1 MITTKYES
9 LSKIYYKRPA
19 EHSKIYNGRFN
30 SPLTR
35 HFDFQIQE
43 YNHRNKYPAFFC
55 YTEEFAVLMEEIYK
69 KHEDLLQALQA
80 VPPLVLEQFILS
92 SVVDEVRATSDIEGI
107 HSTRKEIKEVVS
119 GFIQSAR
126 FSSIVAKYKSIL
138 TDSVQISFK
147 TCEDIR
153 AFYDEFAHK
162 EVTANDPTH
171 KLDGDLFRRD
181 SVSITSAS
189 GKILHRGVQPEE
201 RIIELLNVTLGIL
214 HDPDMPLLARVAIF
228 HYLFE
233 YIHPFYDGNGRTA
246 RFIVSYFLASRFH
259 RLVALR
265 LSVLIK
271 KNKKKYYDLFRETDS
286 EWNCGDL
293 TPFVLGFT
301 EIISATFDDISL
313 SLNNKIMQ
321 LTKYRQRLSTLIEGD
336 ALTREIYEALLQS
349 SVFFG
354 GGISMEGL
362 IRATG
367 KSRNTVKS
375 RLDNM
380 PAGHVFESGRDG
392 GKKIY
397 RLNLSIA

>member
-1 MITTKYES
+1 MEYES

-19 EHSKIYNGRFN
+19 EHNKTYVERFN

-43 YNHRNKYPAFFC
+43 YNHRNKQPAFFC
-55 YTEEFAVLMEEIYK
+55 YTEEFAVLMEGIYK

-119 GFIQSAR
+119 GTVQSAR

-138 TDSVQISFK
+138 TDSTSMQFK

-153 AFYDEFAHK
+153 AFYDEFIHK

-181 SVSITSAS
+181 SVDITSAS
-189 GKILHRGVQPEE
+189 GKILHRGIQPEK
-201 RIIELLNVTLGIL
+201 RIIELLNITLGIL
-214 HDPDMPLLARVAIF
+214 HDSDIPLLARVAIF
-228 HYLFE
+228 HYFFE

-271 KNKKKYYDLFRETDS
+271 KNKKKYYELFKETDS

-293 TPFVLGFT
+293 TPFVIGFT
-301 EIISATFDDISL
+301 EIVSATFDDILL

-321 LTKYRQRLSTLIEGD
+321 LTKYRQKLYALTEGD
-336 ALTREIYEALLQS
+336 ELTKAIYEALLQS

-354 GGISMEGL
+354 SGISMEGL
-362 IRATG
+362 MRATG

-380 PAGHVFESGRDG
+380 PAGHVLESGG
-392 GKKIY
+392 GGSKKIY
-397 RLNLSIA
+397 RLNLSIV

>member
-1 MITTKYES
+1 MEYES
-9 LSKIYYKRPA
+9 LIKIYYKRPA
-19 EHSKIYNGRFN
+19 EHNKTYVERFN

-55 YTEEFAVLMEEIYK
+55 YTEEFAVLMEGIYK

-119 GFIQSAR
+119 GSVQSAR

-138 TDSVQISFK
+138 TDSAPMQFK

-153 AFYDEFAHK
+153 AFYDEFIHK
-162 EVTANDPTH
+162 EVITNDPTH

-181 SVSITSAS
+181 AVDITSGF
-189 GKILHRGVQPEE
+189 GKILHRGVQPEK

-214 HDPDMPLLARVAIF
+214 HNPDMPLLARVTIF

-233 YIHPFYDGNGRTA
+233 YVHLFYDGNGRIA
-246 RFIVSYFLASRFH
+246 QFIVSYFLAGYFH
-259 RLVALR
+259 RLVTLR

-293 TPFVLGFT
+293 TPFVLGFAR
-301 EIISATFDDISL
+301 IISATFDGILL
-313 SLNNKIMQ
+313 SLNNKILQ
-321 LTKYRQRLSTLIEGD
+321 LTKYRQRLSELIEGD
-336 ALTREIYEALLQS
+336 ALTLEIY
-349 SVFFG
+349 
-354 GGISMEGL
+354 
-362 IRATG
+362 
-367 KSRNTVKS
+367 
-375 RLDNM
+375 
-380 PAGHVFESGRDG
+380 
-392 GKKIY
+392 
-397 RLNLSIA
+397 

>member
-1 MITTKYES
+1 
-9 LSKIYYKRPA
+9 
-19 EHSKIYNGRFN
+19 
-30 SPLTR
+30 
-35 HFDFQIQE
+35 
-43 YNHRNKYPAFFC
+43 
-55 YTEEFAVLMEEIYK
+55 MEEIYK

-80 VPPLVLEQFILS
+80 VPPLVLEQFILL

-119 GFIQSAR
+119 GTVQSAR

-138 TDSVQISFK
+138 TDSVPMQFK

-153 AFYDEFAHK
+153 AFYDEFIHK

-214 HDPDMPLLARVAIF
+214 RDPDMPLLTKVAIF

-271 KNKKKYYDLFRETDS
+271 KNRKKYYDLFRETDS

-293 TPFVLGFT
+293 TPFVIGFT
-301 EIISATFDDISL
+301 KIVSATFDDISL
-313 SLNNKIMQ
+313 LLNNKIMQ
-321 LTKYRQRLSTLIEGD
+321 LTRYRQRLSALIEGD

-354 GGISMEGL
+354 SGISMEGL
-362 IRATG
+362 MRTTG

-380 PAGHVFESGRDG
+380 PAGHVLESGVG
-392 GKKIY
+392 GSKKIY

>member
-1 MITTKYES
+1 MEYES
-9 LSKIYYKRPA
+9 LIKIYYKRPA
-19 EHSKIYNGRFN
+19 EHNKTYVERFN

-43 YNHRNKYPAFFC
+43 YNHQNKYPAFFC
-55 YTEEFAVLMEEIYK
+55 YTEEFAVLMEGIYK

-119 GFIQSAR
+119 GSVQSAR

-138 TDSVQISFK
+138 TDSAPMQFK
-147 TCEDIR
+147 TCADIR
-153 AFYDEFAHK
+153 AFYDEFIHK
-162 EVTANDPTH
+162 EVITNNPTH

-181 SVSITSAS
+181 SVDITSGS
-189 GKILHRGVQPEE
+189 GKILHRGVQPEK

-214 HDPDMPLLARVAIF
+214 HNPDMPLLARVAIF

-233 YIHPFYDGNGRTA
+233 YVHPFYDGNGRTA
-246 RFIVSYFLASRFH
+246 RFIVSYFLA
-259 RLVALR
+259 VALR

-271 KNKKKYYDLFRETDS
+271 KNRKKYYDLFRETDS

-293 TPFVLGFT
+293 TSFVLGFT
-301 EIISATFDDISL
+301 EIVSATFDDISL
-313 SLNNKIMQ
+313 LLNNKIMQ
-321 LTKYRQRLSTLIEGD
+321 LTKYRQRLSALIEGD
-336 ALTREIYEALLQS
+336 ELTKAIYEALLQS
-349 SVFFG
+349 SVFFS

-362 IRATG
+362 MRATG

-380 PAGHVFESGRDG
+380 PTRHVLESGGDG
-392 GKKIY
+392 SKKIY
-397 RLNLSIA
+397 KLNLSIV

>member
-1 MITTKYES
+1 
-9 LSKIYYKRPA
+9 
-19 EHSKIYNGRFN
+19 
-30 SPLTR
+30 
-35 HFDFQIQE
+35 
-43 YNHRNKYPAFFC
+43 
-55 YTEEFAVLMEEIYK
+55 MEKIYK

-92 SVVDEVRATSDIEGI
+92 SVVNEVRATSDIEGI

-119 GFIQSAR
+119 GTVQSAR

-138 TDSVQISFK
+138 TDSTSMQFK

-153 AFYDEFAHK
+153 AFYDEFIHK

-181 SVSITSAS
+181 SVDITSAS
-189 GKILHRGVQPEE
+189 GKILHRGIQPEK
-201 RIIELLNVTLGIL
+201 RIIELLNITLGIL
-214 HDPDMPLLARVAIF
+214 HDSDIPLLARVAIF
-228 HYLFE
+228 HYFFE

-271 KNKKKYYDLFRETDS
+271 KNKKKYYELFKETDS

-301 EIISATFDDISL
+301 EIVSATFDDILL

-321 LTKYRQRLSTLIEGD
+321 LTKYRQKLYALTEGD
-336 ALTREIYEALLQS
+336 ELTKAIYEALLQS
-349 SVFFG
+349 SIFFG
-354 GGISMEGL
+354 SGISMEGL
-362 IRATG
+362 MRATG

-380 PAGHVFESGRDG
+380 PAGHVLESGG
-392 GKKIY
+392 GGSKKIY
-397 RLNLSIA
+397 RLNLSIV

>member
-1 MITTKYES
+1 
-9 LSKIYYKRPA
+9 
-19 EHSKIYNGRFN
+19 
-30 SPLTR
+30 
-35 HFDFQIQE
+35 
-43 YNHRNKYPAFFC
+43 
-55 YTEEFAVLMEEIYK
+55 
-69 KHEDLLQALQA
+69 
-80 VPPLVLEQFILS
+80 
-92 SVVDEVRATSDIEGI
+92 
-107 HSTRKEIKEVVS
+107 
-119 GFIQSAR
+119 
-126 FSSIVAKYKSIL
+126 
-138 TDSVQISFK
+138 
-147 TCEDIR
+147 
-153 AFYDEFAHK
+153 
-162 EVTANDPTH
+162 
-171 KLDGDLFRRD
+171 
-181 SVSITSAS
+181 
-189 GKILHRGVQPEE
+189 
-201 RIIELLNVTLGIL
+201 
-214 HDPDMPLLARVAIF
+214 MPLLARVAIF

-380 PAGHVFESGRDG
+380 PTGHVLESGRGG

>member
-1 MITTKYES
+1 MEYES
-9 LSKIYYKRPA
+9 LIKIYYKRPA
-19 EHSKIYNGRFN
+19 EHNKTYVERFN

-55 YTEEFAVLMEEIYK
+55 YTEEFAVLMEGIYK

-119 GFIQSAR
+119 GSVQSAR

-138 TDSVQISFK
+138 TDSAPMQFK
-147 TCEDIR
+147 TCADIR
-153 AFYDEFAHK
+153 AFYDEFIHK
-162 EVTANDPTH
+162 EVITNDPTH

-181 SVSITSAS
+181 SVDITSGS
-189 GKILHRGVQPEE
+189 GKILHRGVQPEK

-214 HDPDMPLLARVAIF
+214 HNPDMPLLARVAIF

-233 YIHPFYDGNGRTA
+233 YVHPFYDGNGRTA
-246 RFIVSYFLASRFH
+246 RFIVSYFLAGRFH

-271 KNKKKYYDLFRETDS
+271 KNRKKYYDLFRETDS
-286 EWNCGDL
+286 EWNCGDRL
-293 TPFVLGFT
+293 YRNRFSDFRRHIAFT
-301 EIISATFDDISL
+301 E
-313 SLNNKIMQ
+313 
-321 LTKYRQRLSTLIEGD
+321 
-336 ALTREIYEALLQS
+336 
-349 SVFFG
+349 
-354 GGISMEGL
+354 
-362 IRATG
+362 
-367 KSRNTVKS
+367 
-375 RLDNM
+375 
-380 PAGHVFESGRDG
+380 
-392 GKKIY
+392 
-397 RLNLSIA
+397 

>member
-1 MITTKYES
+1 MEYES
-9 LSKIYYKRPA
+9 LSKIYYKNPA
-19 EHSKIYNGRFN
+19 EHNKIYVERFN
-30 SPLTR
+30 SSLTR

-43 YNHRNKYPAFFC
+43 YNHRNKHPAFFC
-55 YTEEFAVLMEEIYK
+55 YTEEFTVLMEKIYK

-119 GFIQSAR
+119 GTVQSAR
-126 FSSIVAKYKSIL
+126 FSSIVDKYKSIL
-138 TDSVQISFK
+138 TDSAPMSFK

-153 AFYDEFAHK
+153 AFYDEFIHK
-162 EVTANDPTH
+162 EVTANYPTH

-181 SVSITSAS
+181 SVDITSGS
-189 GKILHRGVQPEE
+189 GKILHRGVHPEE
-201 RIIELLNVTLGIL
+201 RIIELLNITLGIL
-214 HDPDMPLLARVAIF
+214 HATDIPLLARVAIF

-271 KNKKKYYDLFRETDS
+271 KNRKKYYALFRETDS

-301 EIISATFDDISL
+301 EIVSATFDDISL

-321 LTKYRQRLSTLIEGD
+321 LTKYRQKLYALIEGD
-336 ALTREIYEALLQS
+336 ELTKEIYEALLQS

-354 GGISMEGL
+354 GGISMEIL
-362 IRATG
+362 MRVTG

-380 PAGHVFESGRDG
+380 PAGHVLESSGG

>member
-1 MITTKYES
+1 MKYES
-9 LSKIYYKRPA
+9 LGKIYYKRLT
-19 EHSKIYNGRFN
+19 EHVKIYNERFN

-55 YTEEFAVLMEEIYK
+55 YTEEFTVLIEEIYK

-80 VPPLVLEQFILS
+80 VPPLMLEQFILS

-119 GFIQSAR
+119 GSVQSAR

-138 TDSVQISFK
+138 TDSGQISFK
-147 TCEDIR
+147 NCEDIR
-153 AFYDEFAHK
+153 AFYDEFVHK
-162 EVTANDPTH
+162 EVTASDPTH

-181 SVSITSAS
+181 SVDITSAS

-201 RIIELLNVTLGIL
+201 RIIELLSVTLRVL

-228 HYLFE
+228 HYFFE

-246 RFIVSYFLASRFH
+246 RFIVSYFLARRFH

-271 KNKKKYYDLFRETDS
+271 KNRKKYYDLFRETDS

-293 TPFVLGFT
+293 TPFVIGFT
-301 EIISATFDDISL
+301 EIVSATFDDISL
-313 SLNNKIMQ
+313 LLNNKIMQ
-321 LTKYRQRLSTLIEGD
+321 LTRYRQRLSALIEGD
-336 ALTREIYEALLQS
+336 ALTREIYETLLQS

-354 GGISMEGL
+354 SGISMEGL
-362 IRATG
+362 MRVTG

-380 PAGHVFESGRDG
+380 PTGHVLESSGDRH
-392 GKKIY
+392 KKTY

>member
-1 MITTKYES
+1 MEYES

-19 EHSKIYNGRFN
+19 EHNKTYVERFN

-35 HFDFQIQE
+35 HFEFQIQE
-43 YNHRNKYPAFFC
+43 YNHRNKHLAFFC
-55 YTEEFAVLMEEIYK
+55 YTEEFTVLMEKIYK
-69 KHEDLLQALQA
+69 KHEDLLQVLQA
-80 VPPLVLEQFILS
+80 IPPLVLEQFILS

-119 GFIQSAR
+119 GSIQSAR

-138 TDSVQISFK
+138 TDSGQISFK

-153 AFYDEFAHK
+153 TFYDEFIHK
-162 EVTANDPTH
+162 EVIANDPTH

-181 SVSITSAS
+181 SVDITSGS
-189 GKILHRGVQPEE
+189 GKILHRGVQPEK

-214 HDPDMPLLARVAIF
+214 HNPNIPLLARVAIF

-246 RFIVSYFLASRFH
+246 RFIVSYFLVSRFH

-271 KNKKKYYDLFRETDS
+271 KNRKKYYELFKETDS

-301 EIISATFDDISL
+301 EIVSATFDDISL

-321 LTKYRQRLSTLIEGD
+321 LTKYRQRLSALIEGD

-354 GGISMEGL
+354 SGISMEGL
-362 IRATG
+362 MRATG

-380 PAGHVFESGRDG
+380 PARHVLESGGDG
-392 GKKIY
+392 SKKIY
-397 RLNLSIA
+397 KLNLSIV

>member
-1 MITTKYES
+1 MKYES
-9 LSKIYYKRPA
+9 LSKIFYKRPT
-19 EHSKIYNGRFN
+19 EHRKIYSERFN

-43 YNHRNKYPAFFC
+43 YNHQNKYPAFFC
-55 YTEEFAVLMEEIYK
+55 YTEEFVGLMEEIYK
-69 KHEDLLQALQA
+69 KHEDLLQALRA

-119 GFIQSAR
+119 GTVQSAR

-138 TDSVQISFK
+138 TNSMSISFR
-147 TCEDIR
+147 TCEDVR
-153 AFYDEFAHK
+153 AFYDEFVHREVRTNNPAH
-162 EVTANDPTH
+162 E
-171 KLDGDLFRRD
+171 LDGNLFRRD
-181 SVSITSAS
+181 SVDITSAS
-189 GKILHRGVQPEE
+189 GKILHRGAYPEE
-201 RIIELLNVTLGIL
+201 RIIELLNITLGIL
-214 HDPDMPLLARVAIF
+214 HDPNMSLLARVAIF

-233 YIHPFYDGNGRTA
+233 YVHPFYDGNGRTA
-246 RFIVSYFLASRFH
+246 RFIVSYFLAGRFH
-259 RLVALR
+259 KLVALR

-271 KNKKKYYDLFRETDS
+271 RNRKKYYELFREIDS

-301 EIISATFDDISL
+301 EIILATFDDISL

-321 LTKYRQRLSTLIEGD
+321 LTNYRQKLYARIKGDDLTL
-336 ALTREIYEALLQS
+336 EIYEALLQS

-362 IRATG
+362 MRATG
-367 KSRNTVKS
+367 KSRNTIKS

-380 PAGHVFESGRDG
+380 PAGHVLEFVGVG
-392 GKKIY
+392 NKKNY
-397 RLNLSIA
+397 KLNLAIT

>member
-1 MITTKYES
+1 MEYES

-19 EHSKIYNGRFN
+19 EHNKTYVERFN

-43 YNHRNKYPAFFC
+43 YNHRNKHPAFFC
-55 YTEEFAVLMEEIYK
+55 YTEEFAVLMEKIYK

-92 SVVDEVRATSDIEGI
+92 SVVNEVRATSDIEGI

-119 GFIQSAR
+119 GTVQSAR

-138 TDSVQISFK
+138 TDSTSMQFK

-153 AFYDEFAHK
+153 AFYDEFIHK

-181 SVSITSAS
+181 SVDITSAS
-189 GKILHRGVQPEE
+189 GKILHRGIQPEK
-201 RIIELLNVTLGIL
+201 RIIELLNITLGIL
-214 HDPDMPLLARVAIF
+214 HDSDIPLLARVAIF
-228 HYLFE
+228 HYFFE

-271 KNKKKYYDLFRETDS
+271 KNKKKYYELFKETDS

-301 EIISATFDDISL
+301 EIVSATFDDILL

-321 LTKYRQRLSTLIEGD
+321 LTKYRQKLYALTEGD
-336 ALTREIYEALLQS
+336 ELTKAIYEALLQS

-354 GGISMEGL
+354 SGISMEGL
-362 IRATG
+362 MRATG

-380 PAGHVFESGRDG
+380 PAGHVLESGG
-392 GKKIY
+392 GGSKKIY
-397 RLNLSIA
+397 RLNLLIV

>member
-1 MITTKYES
+1 MKYES
-9 LSKIYYKRPA
+9 LSKIFYKHPA
-19 EHSKIYNGRFN
+19 KHSEIYNERFN

-119 GFIQSAR
+119 GSVQSAR

-138 TDSVQISFK
+138 TDSAPIQFK

-189 GKILHRGVQPEE
+189 GKIIHRGVQPEE
-201 RIIELLNVTLGIL
+201 KIIELLNVTLEIL
-214 HDPDMPLLARVAIF
+214 HNPNIPLLARVAIF

-233 YIHPFYDGNGRTA
+233 YVHPFYDGNGRTA
-246 RFIVSYFLASRFH
+246 RFIVSYF
-259 RLVALR
+259 R

-271 KNKKKYYDLFRETDS
+271 KNRKKYYDLFRETDS
-286 EWNCGDL
+286 ERNCGDL

-301 EIISATFDDISL
+301 EIVSATFDDISL

-321 LTKYRQRLSTLIEGD
+321 LAKYRQKLYALIEGD
-336 ALTREIYEALLQS
+336 ELTKAIYEALLQS

-362 IRATG
+362 MRTTG

-375 RLDNM
+375 RLDNI
-380 PAGHVFESGRDG
+380 PAGHVLESGG
-392 GKKIY
+392 GSSKKIY

>member
-1 MITTKYES
+1 MEYES

-19 EHSKIYNGRFN
+19 EHNKTYVERFN

-43 YNHRNKYPAFFC
+43 YNHRNKHPAFFC
-55 YTEEFAVLMEEIYK
+55 YTEEFAVLMEKIYK

-92 SVVDEVRATSDIEGI
+92 SVVNEVRATSDIEGI

-119 GFIQSAR
+119 GSVQSAR

-138 TDSVQISFK
+138 TDSGQISFK

-153 AFYDEFAHK
+153 AFYDEFIHK

-181 SVSITSAS
+181 SVDITSAS
-189 GKILHRGVQPEE
+189 GKILHRGIQPEK
-201 RIIELLNVTLGIL
+201 RIIELLNITLGIL
-214 HDPDMPLLARVAIF
+214 HDSDIPLLARVAIF
-228 HYLFE
+228 HYFFE

-271 KNKKKYYDLFRETDS
+271 KNKKKYYELFKETDS

-293 TPFVLGFT
+293 TPFVIGFT
-301 EIISATFDDISL
+301 EIVSATFDDILL

-321 LTKYRQRLSTLIEGD
+321 LTKYRQKLYALTEGD
-336 ALTREIYEALLQS
+336 ELTKAIYEALLQS

-354 GGISMEGL
+354 SGISMEGL
-362 IRATG
+362 MRATG

-380 PAGHVFESGRDG
+380 PAGHVLESGG
-392 GKKIY
+392 GGSKKIY
-397 RLNLSIA
+397 RLNLSIV

>member
-1 MITTKYES
+1 MEYES

-19 EHSKIYNGRFN
+19 EHNKTYVERFN

-43 YNHRNKYPAFFC
+43 YNHRNKHPAFFC
-55 YTEEFAVLMEEIYK
+55 YTEEFTVLMEKIYK

-119 GFIQSAR
+119 GTVQSAR

-138 TDSVQISFK
+138 TDSTSMQFK

-153 AFYDEFAHK
+153 AFYDEFIHK

-181 SVSITSAS
+181 SVDITSAS
-189 GKILHRGVQPEE
+189 GKILHRGIQPEK
-201 RIIELLNVTLGIL
+201 RIIELLNITLGIL
-214 HDPDMPLLARVAIF
+214 HDSDIPLLARVAIF
-228 HYLFE
+228 HYFFE

-271 KNKKKYYDLFRETDS
+271 KNKKKYYELFKETDS

-301 EIISATFDDISL
+301 EIVSATFDDILL

-321 LTKYRQRLSTLIEGD
+321 LTKYRQKLYALTEGD
-336 ALTREIYEALLQS
+336 ELTKAIYEALLQS

-354 GGISMEGL
+354 SGISMEGL
-362 IRATG
+362 MRATG

-380 PAGHVFESGRDG
+380 PAGHVLESGG
-392 GKKIY
+392 GGSKKIY
-397 RLNLSIA
+397 RLNLSIV

>member
-1 MITTKYES
+1 MDYEP
-9 LSKIYYKRPA
+9 LSKIYYKYPQ
-19 EHSKIYNGRFN
+19 EHKKIYTERFN

-35 HFDFQIQE
+35 HFDLQIQE

-55 YTEEFAVLMEEIYK
+55 YTEKFAILTEIIYR

-80 VPPLVLEQFILS
+80 VPPLVMEQFILS

-119 GFIQSAR
+119 GSVQSAR

-138 TDSVQISFK
+138 TDSTPMSFK

-153 AFYDEFAHK
+153 VFYDEFAHK

-171 KLDGDLFRRD
+171 KLDGNLFRRD
-181 SVSITSAS
+181 SVDITSAS
-189 GKILHRGVQPEE
+189 GKILHRGVQPEKK
-201 RIIELLNVTLGIL
+201 IIELLNVTLEIL
-214 HDPDMPLLARVAIF
+214 HNPDMPLLARVAIF

-259 RLVALR
+259 QLVALR
-265 LSVLIK
+265 LSVLIR
-271 KNKKKYYDLFRETDS
+271 KNRKKYYELFRETDS

-301 EIISATFDDISL
+301 EIVSATFDDISL

-336 ALTREIYEALLQS
+336 ALTGKIYEALLQS

-354 GGISMEGL
+354 GGISMEEL
-362 IRATG
+362 MRATG
-367 KSRNTVKS
+367 KSRNTIKS

-380 PAGHVFESGRDG
+380 PAKHLLKSSDG

-397 RLNLSIA
+397 KLNLAIV

>member
-1 MITTKYES
+1 MKYES
-9 LSKIYYKRPA
+9 LSKIFYKRPS
-19 EHSKIYNGRFN
+19 EHNKIYNERFN

-43 YNHRNKYPAFFC
+43 YNHRNEYPAFFC
-55 YTEEFAVLMEEIYK
+55 YTEEFAVLMDEIYK
-69 KHEDLLQALQA
+69 KHEDLLQALRA

-107 HSTRKEIKEVVS
+107 HSTRKEIKEAVS
-119 GFIQSAR
+119 GTVQSAR

-138 TDSVQISFK
+138 IDAAPMQFK

-162 EVTANDPTH
+162 EVIANDPAH

-181 SVSITSAS
+181 SVNITSAS
-189 GKILHRGVQPEE
+189 GKILHRGVQPEK
-201 RIIELLNVTLGIL
+201 RIIELLNVTLKIL
-214 HDPDMPLLARVAIF
+214 HNQDMPLLARVAIF

-246 RFIVSYFLASRFH
+246 RFIVSYFLANRFH

-271 KNKKKYYDLFRETDS
+271 RNRKKYYELFKETDS

-293 TPFVLGFT
+293 TPFIIGFT
-301 EIISATFDDISL
+301 EIVSATFDDISL
-313 SLNNKIMQ
+313 SLNNKIMK
-321 LTKYRQRLSTLIEGD
+321 LTKYRQRLSALVEGD
-336 ALTREIYEALLQS
+336 ALTGEIYEALLQS
-349 SVFFG
+349 SVFFAS
-354 GGISMEGL
+354 GISMEGL
-362 IRATG
+362 MRATG
-367 KSRNTVKS
+367 KSRNTIKS

-380 PAGHVFESGRDG
+380 PAGHVLESGG
-392 GKKIY
+392 GSSKKLY

>member
-1 MITTKYES
+1 MKYES
-9 LSKIYYKRPA
+9 LSKIFYKRST
-19 EHSKIYNGRFN
+19 EHSEIYAKRFN
-30 SPLTR
+30 SPLAR
-35 HFDFQIQE
+35 HFNFQIQE

-55 YTEEFAVLMEEIYK
+55 YTEEFTVMTEKIYK
-69 KHEDLLQALQA
+69 KHEDLLQVLRD
-80 VPPLVLEQFILS
+80 VPPLVLDQFILS
-92 SVVDEVRATSDIEGI
+92 SIVDEVRATSDIEGI

-119 GFIQSAR
+119 GSVQSAR
-126 FSSIVAKYKSIL
+126 FSSIVAKYKSISN
-138 TDSVQISFK
+138 DSTPMSFK

-171 KLDGDLFRRD
+171 KLDGNLFRRD
-181 SVSITSAS
+181 SVDITSAS
-189 GKILHRGVQPEE
+189 GKILHRGVYPEE
-201 RIIELLNVTLGIL
+201 KIIGLLNVTLEIL
-214 HDPDMPLLARVAIF
+214 HNLDMPLLARVAIF

-246 RFIVSYFLASRFH
+246 RFIVSYFLANRFH

-271 KNKKKYYDLFRETDS
+271 KNRKKYYDLFRETDS

-301 EIISATFDDISL
+301 EIVSATFDDISL

-321 LTKYRQRLSTLIEGD
+321 LTKYRQRLSALIEGD
-336 ALTREIYEALLQS
+336 VLTEEIYEALLQS

-362 IRATG
+362 MRATG
-367 KSRNTVKS
+367 KSRNTIKS

-380 PAGHVFESGRDG
+380 SAGHVLESGG
-392 GKKIY
+392 GGNKKIY

>member
-1 MITTKYES
+1 MKYES
-9 LSKIYYKRPA
+9 LGKIYYKRLT
-19 EHSKIYNGRFN
+19 EHVKIYNERFN

-55 YTEEFAVLMEEIYK
+55 YTEEFTVLMEEIYK

-119 GFIQSAR
+119 GSVQSAR

-138 TDSVQISFK
+138 TDSGQISFK
-147 TCEDIR
+147 NCEDIR

-201 RIIELLNVTLGIL
+201 RIIELLSVTLRVL
-214 HDPDMPLLARVAIF
+214 YDPDMPLLARVAIF

-246 RFIVSYFLASRFH
+246 RFIVSYFLAGRFH

-271 KNKKKYYDLFRETDS
+271 KKRKKYYDLFRETDS

-293 TPFVLGFT
+293 TPFVIGFT
-301 EIISATFDDISL
+301 EIVSATFDDISL
-313 SLNNKIMQ
+313 LLNNKIMQ
-321 LTKYRQRLSTLIEGD
+321 LTRYRQRLSALIEGD
-336 ALTREIYEALLQS
+336 ALTREIYETLLQS

-354 GGISMEGL
+354 SGISMEGL
-362 IRATG
+362 MRTTG

-380 PAGHVFESGRDG
+380 PAGHISEFGSGG
-392 GKKIY
+392 GKKTY
-397 RLNLSIA
+397 KLNLSIT

>member
-1 MITTKYES
+1 M
-9 LSKIYYKRPA
+9 
-19 EHSKIYNGRFN
+19 
-30 SPLTR
+30 
-35 HFDFQIQE
+35 
-43 YNHRNKYPAFFC
+43 
-55 YTEEFAVLMEEIYK
+55 
-69 KHEDLLQALQA
+69 
-80 VPPLVLEQFILS
+80 LEQFILS
-92 SVVDEVRATSDIEGI
+92 SIVDEVRATSDIEGI

-119 GFIQSAR
+119 GTVQSAR
-126 FSSIVAKYKSIL
+126 FSSIVDKYKSIL
-138 TDSVQISFK
+138 TDSTPMQFK

-153 AFYDEFAHK
+153 AFYDEFIHK

-181 SVSITSAS
+181 SVDITSGS
-189 GKILHRGVQPEE
+189 GKILHRGIQPEK
-201 RIIELLNVTLGIL
+201 RIIELLNVTLKIL
-214 HDPDMPLLARVAIF
+214 HNPDMPLLARIAIF

-233 YIHPFYDGNGRTA
+233 YIHPFYDGNGRTT

-265 LSVLIK
+265 LSVLVK
-271 KNKKKYYDLFRETDS
+271 KNRKKYYALFRETDS

-301 EIISATFDDISL
+301 EIVSATLDDIL
-313 SLNNKIMQ
+313 PSLNNKIMQ
-321 LTKYRQRLSTLIEGD
+321 LAKYRQKLYALIEGD
-336 ALTREIYEALLQS
+336 ELTKEIYEALLQS

-354 GGISMEGL
+354 GGISMERL
-362 IRATG
+362 MRVTG

-380 PAGHVFESGRDG
+380 PAGHVLESSGG

>member
-1 MITTKYES
+1 MEYES

-19 EHSKIYNGRFN
+19 EHNKTYVERFN

-43 YNHRNKYPAFFC
+43 YNHRNKHPAFFC
-55 YTEEFAVLMEEIYK
+55 YTEEFAVLMEKIYK

-92 SVVDEVRATSDIEGI
+92 SVVNEVRATSDIEGI

-119 GFIQSAR
+119 GTVQSAR

-138 TDSVQISFK
+138 TDSTSMQFK

-153 AFYDEFAHK
+153 AFYDEFIHK

-181 SVSITSAS
+181 SVDITSAS
-189 GKILHRGVQPEE
+189 GKILHRGIQPEK
-201 RIIELLNVTLGIL
+201 RIIELLNITLGIL
-214 HDPDMPLLARVAIF
+214 HDSDIPLLARVAIF
-228 HYLFE
+228 HYFFE

-271 KNKKKYYDLFRETDS
+271 KNKKKYYELFKETDS

-301 EIISATFDDISL
+301 EIVSATFDDILL

-321 LTKYRQRLSTLIEGD
+321 LTKYRQKLYALTEGD
-336 ALTREIYEALLQS
+336 ELTKAIYEALLQS

-354 GGISMEGL
+354 SGISMEGL
-362 IRATG
+362 MRATG

-380 PAGHVFESGRDG
+380 PAGHVLESGG
-392 GKKIY
+392 GGSKKIY
-397 RLNLSIA
+397 RLNLSIV

>member
-1 MITTKYES
+1 MEYES

-19 EHSKIYNGRFN
+19 EHNKTYVERFN

-43 YNHRNKYPAFFC
+43 YNHRNKHPAFFC
-55 YTEEFAVLMEEIYK
+55 YTEEFAVLMEKIYK

-92 SVVDEVRATSDIEGI
+92 SVVNEVRATSDIEGI

-119 GFIQSAR
+119 GTVQSAR

-138 TDSVQISFK
+138 TDSTSMQFK

-153 AFYDEFAHK
+153 AFYDEFIHK

-181 SVSITSAS
+181 SVDITSAS
-189 GKILHRGVQPEE
+189 GKILHRGIQPEK
-201 RIIELLNVTLGIL
+201 RIIELLNITLGIL
-214 HDPDMPLLARVAIF
+214 HDSDIPLLARVAIF
-228 HYLFE
+228 HYFFE

-271 KNKKKYYDLFRETDS
+271 KNKKKYYELFKETDS

-293 TPFVLGFT
+293 TPFVIGFT
-301 EIISATFDDISL
+301 EIVSATFDDILL

-321 LTKYRQRLSTLIEGD
+321 LTKYRQKLYALTEGD
-336 ALTREIYEALLQS
+336 ELTKAIYEALLQS

-354 GGISMEGL
+354 SGISMEGL
-362 IRATG
+362 MRATG

-380 PAGHVFESGRDG
+380 PAGHVLESGG
-392 GKKIY
+392 GGSKKIY
-397 RLNLSIA
+397 RLNLSIV

>member
-1 MITTKYES
+1 MEYES

-19 EHSKIYNGRFN
+19 EHNKTYFERFN

-35 HFDFQIQE
+35 HFDFQIQG
-43 YNHRNKYPAFFC
+43 YKHRNKHPAFFC
-55 YTEEFAVLMEEIYK
+55 YTEEFTVLMEKIYK

-92 SVVDEVRATSDIEGI
+92 SVVDEVRATSNIEGI

-119 GFIQSAR
+119 GTVQSAR
-126 FSSIVAKYKSIL
+126 FSSIVDKYKSIL
-138 TDSVQISFK
+138 TDSAPMSFK

-153 AFYDEFAHK
+153 AFYDEFIHK
-162 EVTANDPTH
+162 EVTANDSTH

-181 SVSITSAS
+181 SVDITSGS
-189 GKILHRGVQPEE
+189 GKILHRGIQPEK
-201 RIIELLNVTLGIL
+201 RIIELLNVTLKIL
-214 HDPDMPLLARVAIF
+214 HNPDMPLLARIAIF

-271 KNKKKYYDLFRETDS
+271 KNRKKYYALFRETDS

-301 EIISATFDDISL
+301 EIVSATLDDISL

-321 LTKYRQRLSTLIEGD
+321 LTKYRQKLYALIEGD

-362 IRATG
+362 TRVTG

-380 PAGHVFESGRDG
+380 PAGHVLESSGG

>member
-1 MITTKYES
+1 MEYDS
-9 LSKIYYKRPA
+9 LSKIYYKHPA
-19 EHSKIYNGRFN
+19 EHNKTYAERFN

-43 YNHRNKYPAFFC
+43 YNHRSKYPTFFC
-55 YTEEFAVLMEEIYK
+55 YTEKFAMLTEIIYR

-80 VPPLVLEQFILS
+80 VPPLVMEQFILS

-119 GFIQSAR
+119 GSVQSAR

-138 TDSVQISFK
+138 TDSGQISFK

-153 AFYDEFAHK
+153 AFYDEFIHK

-181 SVSITSAS
+181 SVDITSAS
-189 GKILHRGVQPEE
+189 GKILHRGVYPEE

-214 HDPDMPLLARVAIF
+214 HDTDIPLLARVAIF
-228 HYLFE
+228 HYFFE

-259 RLVALR
+259 RLIALR

-271 KNKKKYYDLFRETDS
+271 KNKKKYYELFRETDS

-293 TPFVLGFT
+293 TPFVLGFS
-301 EIISATFDDISL
+301 EIVSATFDDISIL
-313 SLNNKIMQ
+313 LNNKIMQ
-321 LTKYRQRLSTLIEGD
+321 LTKYRQKLYALIEGD
-336 ALTREIYEALLQS
+336 KLTKEIYEALLQS

-354 GGISMEGL
+354 GGISMERL
-362 IRATG
+362 MKVTG
-367 KSRNTVKS
+367 KSRNTVKY
-375 RLDNM
+375 RLDNI
-380 PAGHVFESGRDG
+380 PTGHVVESVG
-392 GKKIY
+392 GGSKKIY
-397 RLNLSIA
+397 KLNLAIV